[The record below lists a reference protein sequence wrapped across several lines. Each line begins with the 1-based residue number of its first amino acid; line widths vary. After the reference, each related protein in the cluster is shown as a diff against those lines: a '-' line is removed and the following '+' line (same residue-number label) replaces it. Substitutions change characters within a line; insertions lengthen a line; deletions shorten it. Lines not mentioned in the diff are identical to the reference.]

1 MEQWQKGIFKHK
13 LLPDHQV
20 AKTGHAAVLCGLL
33 TALVRYTGIYEL
45 TLPVSSFF
53 PSSHPS
59 TTISR
64 TVNPIVILH
73 ASVSE
78 KGVTAL

>member
-1 MEQWQKGIFKHK
+1 MEQWRKGIFKHK

-20 AKTGHAAVLCGLL
+20 AKTGHAAALCGL
-33 TALVRYTGIYEL
+33 GIYEL

-59 TTISR
+59 TTISWI
-64 TVNPIVILH
+64 VNPIVTLH